1 MDKIT
6 GITGAA
12 LVALDHLVSGG
23 EYTAEQ
29 FAVIRDKATG
39 RYFTRISGET
49 AAGILDAELFS
60 VEELNSAPLAPGTKE
75 WVFVSA
81 IFALDSNLGENAAD
95 I

>member
-23 EYTAEQ
+23 EYTTSQ

-39 RYFTRISGET
+39 QYFTRISGET
-49 AAGILDAELFS
+49 AASILDAELYS
-60 VEELNSAPLAPGTKE
+60 VEELNRAPLDLGTKE

-81 IFALDSNLGENAAD
+81 IFALDSNLLDNAAD
-95 I
+95 T

>member
-1 MDKIT
+1 MSKIT
-6 GITGAA
+6 GINGAA
-12 LVALDHLVSGG
+12 LVALDHLVAGG
-23 EYTAEQ
+23 EYTTSQ

-60 VEELNSAPLAPGTKE
+60 AEELNRAPLDLGTKE
-75 WVFVSA
+75 WVFVTA
-81 IFALDSNLGENAAD
+81 LYALDSNLGENAAD